1 MLTLLRRPAAMLRPA
16 SMLATSSQCAVLA
29 APTAV
34 LSRAL
39 QIAPALKSYAPRGP
53 PDRPP
58 KPTWEDPETASR
70 EALLQF
76 IDPYE
81 KDPDRGEPGR
91 RWRAAE
97 LRLKSNE
104 DLQKLW
110 IVLLRER
117 NMLHSTRMLHKKR
130 KTKMPH
136 LGRVQATRKSMAM
149 IKVVLGERQR
159 AKQERDERLA
169 AEHLREC
176 TLSQIDLARSEVWPP
191 FIPGAA
197 RELPLAAAHSFTIL
211 LRTTDGSTPEKDPP
225 ADALAIE
232 MRYKGELLPSNLVEV
247 RMHRQPPA
255 KSRPDQVRY
264 NCHVYVGGQ
273 AIPAA
278 DFLRPGSE
286 EELGDPLSLEVSAT
300 LYGEPLGEGAV
311 PVRVLPSKRRKR
323 LAALAAINRAM
334 SAKLRERK
342 EAAAKGLEEL
352 P

>member
-1 MLTLLRRPAAMLRPA
+1 
-16 SMLATSSQCAVLA
+16 
-29 APTAV
+29 
-34 LSRAL
+34 
-39 QIAPALKSYAPRGP
+39 
-53 PDRPP
+53 
-58 KPTWEDPETASR
+58 
-70 EALLQF
+70 
-76 IDPYE
+76 
-81 KDPDRGEPGR
+81 
-91 RWRAAE
+91 
-97 LRLKSNE
+97 
-104 DLQKLW
+104 
-110 IVLLRER
+110 
-117 NMLHSTRMLHKKR
+117 LHSTRMLHRKR

>member
-1 MLTLLRRPAAMLRPA
+1 MPRRWRRRRPRSHRDLASPSPSRVLLRPA

-117 NMLHSTRMLHKKR
+117 NMLHSTHAHAAQEAQDEDAAPRSCPGDAQEHG
-130 KTKMPH
+130 H
-136 LGRVQATRKSMAM
+136 DQGRARRAPARQAGAR
-149 IKVVLGERQR
+149 R
-159 AKQERDERLA
+159 APRRRA
-169 AEHLREC
+169 PSRVH
-176 TLSQIDLARSEVWPP
+176 
-191 FIPGAA
+191 
-197 RELPLAAAHSFTIL
+197 
-211 LRTTDGSTPEKDPP
+211 
-225 ADALAIE
+225 ADA
-232 MRYKGELLPSNLVEV
+232 
-247 RMHRQPPA
+247 
-255 KSRPDQVRY
+255 D
-264 NCHVYVGGQ
+264 
-273 AIPAA
+273 
-278 DFLRPGSE
+278 
-286 EELGDPLSLEVSAT
+286 
-300 LYGEPLGEGAV
+300 
-311 PVRVLPSKRRKR
+311 
-323 LAALAAINRAM
+323 
-334 SAKLRERK
+334 
-342 EAAAKGLEEL
+342 
-352 P
+352 